1 MIHSID
7 ISSELFFKTARSGG
21 KGGQH
26 VNKTETMVEG
36 YWDIAASEILSEE
49 QKILV
54 QQKLKNYITAEGL
67 LQVKS
72 QKERSQLLNKKEVIK
87 KINRLVQ
94 QALRV
99 RKKRISTQP
108 SAAAREKRMHLKKLI
123 AEKKQQRRKNF

>member
-7 ISSELFFKTARSGG
+7 ISSEIFFKTTRSGG

-26 VNKTETMVEG
+26 VNKTETMVDG

-87 KINRLVQ
+87 KIN
-94 QALRV
+94 
-99 RKKRISTQP
+99 IS
-108 SAAAREKRMHLKKLI
+108 SGGSIVFADNIFIEKI
-123 AEKKQQRRKNF
+123 EFTIVS